1 MADALFD
8 VGPKIDPKKF
18 DPSMRVYAPH
28 NNTPTS
34 EKAAAAIVPE
44 GQRLRRQVLE
54 FIRQRGEAGAT
65 DEEIQMGLGMNPNTE
80 RPRRIELEQGGHIT
94 RLMKDGVEVTRLTK
108 SLRKAAIFVVK
119 A

>member
-1 MADALFD
+1 MADMLFE

-18 DPSMRVYAPH
+18 DPSMRTHAPH

-34 EKAAAAIVPE
+34 QKAAAAIVPE
-44 GQRLRRQVLE
+44 SQRLRRQVLE
-54 FIRQRGEAGAT
+54 FIRQRGPAGAT
-65 DEEIQMGLGMNPNTE
+65 DEEIQMGLSMNPNTE
-80 RPRRIELEQGGHIT
+80 RPRRIELEQSGHIL
-94 RLMKDGVEVTRLTK
+94 RLMNNGVEVTRLTK